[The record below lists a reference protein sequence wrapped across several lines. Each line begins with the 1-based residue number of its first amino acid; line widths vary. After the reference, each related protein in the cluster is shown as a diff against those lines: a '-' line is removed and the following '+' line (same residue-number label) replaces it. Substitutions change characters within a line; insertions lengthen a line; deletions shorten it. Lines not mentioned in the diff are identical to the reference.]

1 MEGIYMASLIAEII
15 TEALYSKISEG
26 GHTGLI
32 GSNSIQITALTACI
46 ILKTQQIVA
55 IKSDIVI
62 FMLVKSVNLNEKNPP
77 GGSVIQKYQ
86 KQILKS

>member
-46 ILKTQQIVA
+46 TLKTQPLRLL
-55 IKSDIVI
+55 KVI
-62 FMLVKSVNLNEKNPP
+62 LSFLFHFR
-77 GGSVIQKYQ
+77 
-86 KQILKS
+86 